1 MNYKVSRNN
10 QEYGPYTLKELQQY
24 AAEGNI
30 LPDDYAYDG
39 TKWLTVSELLASPN
53 EPATRTLH
61 IPNSSN
67 TAPQAIHS
75 QLSKIS
81 KNRNSISCFKGCGA
95 TFLGIFGILMIVFGF
110 SNIEELDNI
119 EELEPIIAGII
130 LITLGVLFLTSKS
143 SSGRRRSGGGS
154 SCGTGGGCGGCGG
167 CGGGCGGGE

>member
-10 QEYGPYTLKELQQY
+10 QEYGPYTLEELQQY
-24 AAEGNI
+24 VVEGTI

-75 QLSKIS
+75 QLTNIS
-81 KNRNSISCFKGCGA
+81 KNRNSIGCFKGCGA

-130 LITLGVLFLTSKS
+130 LIALGVLFLTSKS

-154 SCGTGGGCGGCGG
+154 SCGTGGGCSG